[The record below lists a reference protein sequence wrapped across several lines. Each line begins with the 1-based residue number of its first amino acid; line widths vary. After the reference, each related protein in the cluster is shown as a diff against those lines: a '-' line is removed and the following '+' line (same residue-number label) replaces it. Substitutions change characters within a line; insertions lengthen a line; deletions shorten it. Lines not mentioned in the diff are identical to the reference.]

1 MQNDNNSSVQNN
13 SRLKSC
19 FFCFCCFFFLKDDRP
34 QVYALLMPFFFFL
47 NEHFCSNVLQSNK
60 KKNQKM
66 LQKQRKEDGVRLF
79 YNNFSAS
86 CLYWFIFRNNT
97 LRLFLVPYPFKIE
110 ASLQNS
116 LRLQCTYLCIFNI
129 SQCKKEHRPTGFL

>member
-19 FFCFCCFFFLKDDRP
+19 FFCFCCFFSWKMIGHRCTRYWCL
-34 QVYALLMPFFFFL
+34 FFSFL